1 MRTFLGTVACLA
13 VVCFVKAE
21 TCEENHAP
29 ESYTKS
35 KANDWFVDPFK
46 DTLQTHNETSECTQ
60 TCIDSYAA
68 MLFHPARPR
77 EFFCGC
83 QPGYYRPGDQCI
95 LCPAEKICPDH
106 STRAFS
112 CPPDTKP
119 VKHYPKGTRLVHD
132 FAYCVAASGHCTLET
147 NMLQESP
154 LRIFLRDTSYE
165 FLYRVTNCRPPCGKT
180 EDPTDYNCQCQEG
193 FFRDEQ
199 GGCQACPP
207 GSYCT
212 KGQSSPCPGGNTSLA
227 RASSPVHCD
236 RIECAPGK
244 YLHLGT
250 CVSCPVHHYCQ
261 RSEKIRCPLHALTTT
276 IGSATPASCI
286 CQRPYHIQPL
296 AHAQHGFACARH
308 PQHEPT
314 FALTPRGQVWPGK
327 ANFDSFLSWHAPRDV
342 EGVVGCL
349 ARLDTH
355 AMTLQVAVVLPEG
368 SRVYTYQQ
376 DAIESFFLHQCA
388 LDHLYAE
395 AVGGTAVHAHIYM
408 RCLQRQRDSRQS
420 VLKTVGF
427 AFDGDDATLAV
438 EPQQYFASVRPE
450 SVVFITELD
459 LFVEL
464 AFDVV
469 DRLESGATTQ
479 AKVFDQVKSGLEDRG
494 FVNVTDFLQQGVT
507 AISPRRQPANDTYQV
522 TCHAFG
528 AVQSSAGHPTPAPFL
543 LDVVTVADS
552 DHFCLRVPTAPAE
565 RIVEISANTET
576 IEITRGVP
584 TWVLWKDTP
593 LKLEEQTGVN
603 STAWTKAK
611 AVDTCLDAF
620 TLRFNETLDRL
631 QQLIMHSNFTEYMLG
646 FVYRDEDYAGVS
658 EANKTLFRQSVA
670 EEGGRR
676 KAAIDAGNASQPLS
690 EILFPELPRLAL
702 NDSIFFDGRREQH
715 YHEAKQV
722 AMAEFWQVLQTC
734 LNDTRF
740 GETFVL
746 VDAGVEEVTV
756 RSDTVN
762 VTLTSKRGAW
772 EEQCFDAG
780 TCERV
785 GHSVGRRLLTY
796 HDSYDAP
803 PPPPPVASP
812 PTPPPPVASPPVTSL
827 PAPTNVESPA
837 VSLAMS
843 TTAGNMETWLP
854 GLGRRL
860 VLVVN
865 DTETWS
871 VAELGR
877 RACPAHAAA
886 SRHTHTCQCLPGYT
900 FNANRMCIPC
910 ERHQDCP
917 GEDGPTRLC
926 RDNST
931 NLPCICA
938 DGFFFN
944 RTTNT
949 CHQCPEEHTC
959 IRGERR
965 ACSHVE
971 RSGNNQCTCRDGYYR
986 PHTGSECRAC
996 PYGAFCVNETLHT
1009 CPRNKT
1015 TTHTHAVSAASCV
1028 CAAGYF
1034 SVHHANGTCQ
1044 ACALGSYRGLT
1055 HSTQTC
1061 SDCLAGKTT
1070 MQAGATAEDRCVCN
1084 PGTKTNGSDCVNCT
1098 STTSVC
1104 TGGVEFPCP
1113 AHEQADADYKTCT
1126 CVPGSFRHNQTCR
1139 PCLAGYFCDGDIEPC
1154 PPFMTSTPGSQRVT
1168 HCRCANA
1175 DHVQYG
1181 VGARAYCACAPSHY
1195 QAPASGA
1202 QCAPCPA
1209 NSMRLPSA
1217 AHVVSTLEDCR
1228 CKPGFYRDAA
1238 GHCQECEPGFF
1249 CPGDAE
1255 EQGRLACPAGTF
1267 QPFRQR
1273 DRRSACIPCQN
1284 ASVDDGHPAAH
1295 ESPLYCF
1302 ERYLPVQLPG
1312 VDLAF
1317 LAHTPHASFA
1327 VAGDCEAY
1335 RTAWLDNQTRD
1346 SSYLQIASEQV
1357 RCVDGGQTMR
1367 VELTPAS
1374 VQDATRQ
1381 IPVKVGHGTSLTDS
1395 LRDNHAL
1402 ALALP
1407 VLFFCDAV
1415 LQALPADNTPTC
1427 HHGLPSDPALIEATV
1442 QLWHGNWAHITNTS
1456 EGMEDDLHRMLW
1468 KAYDQ
1473 STVLVENT
1481 WSTHS
1486 DFGPRHLRMVRA
1498 ATASD
1503 AINVFPVSQQGQD
1516 IVDLL
1521 NQTHAKVPLDLAF
1534 SNFHE
1539 GQLEGRC
1546 QAPARGMQGFVSDHA
1561 ESLAC
1566 AWFDAPLAGTLC
1578 THCRPGMEFWNATA
1592 RACQACH
1599 QYPAAACETVAPC
1612 CGEEDARCLDAA
1624 AVVERVAVDLNASL
1638 CGNGV
1643 VDYDAYEECD
1653 WAQPRATHCC
1663 TQACTL
1669 LEGFIDAS
1677 CATFCGDGIVAGDE
1691 VCDEISPTCKNCACA
1706 DSLDVMFDRET
1717 KQCRLR

>member
-1 MRTFLGTVACLA
+1 
-13 VVCFVKAE
+13 
-21 TCEENHAP
+21 
-29 ESYTKS
+29 
-35 KANDWFVDPFK
+35 
-46 DTLQTHNETSECTQ
+46 
-60 TCIDSYAA
+60 
-68 MLFHPARPR
+68 MLFHPARPG

-83 QPGYYRPGDQCI
+83 NPGYYRPGDQCTP
-95 LCPAEKICPDH
+95 CPTGKICPNR
-106 STRAFS
+106 SAAAFA
-112 CPPDTKP
+112 CPPDTQP
-119 VKHYPKGTRLVHD
+119 VQHYPKGTSLVHD
-132 FAYCVAASGHCTLET
+132 FTYCVATRGHCTLET
-147 NMLQESP
+147 NMHRGSLQ
-154 LRIFLRDTSYE
+154 RIFLRDTSYDY
-165 FLYRVTNCRPPCGKT
+165 LYRATNCRPPCGKN
-180 EDPTDYNCQCQEG
+180 EDPTTGPCRCQPG
-193 FFRDEQ
+193 FFHDEQ
-199 GGCQACPP
+199 GACQACPP

-212 KGQSSPCPGGNTSLA
+212 EETRSLCPGGNTSLA
-227 RASSPVHCD
+227 RASSVAHCD

-244 YLHLGT
+244 YLHHGA
-250 CVSCPVHHYCQ
+250 CVSCPVHHYC
-261 RSEKIRCPLHALTTT
+261 RRGKKIRCPSHALTAT

-286 CQRPYHIQPL
+286 CQRPYHVQPL
-296 AHAQHGFACARH
+296 PHAEHGFACARH
-308 PQHEPT
+308 PGHEPT
-314 FALTPRGQVWPGK
+314 FTLTPRGQVWPGK
-327 ANFDSFLSWHAPRDV
+327 ANFDSFVSWHAPRDV
-342 EGVVGCL
+342 ESVVGCL

-355 AMTLQVAVVLPEG
+355 AMTLQVAVVLLEG

-427 AFDGDDATLAV
+427 AFDGVEATLAI

-450 SVVFITELD
+450 SVVFIAELD

-469 DRLESGATTQ
+469 DRLASGATTQ
-479 AKVFDQVKSGLEDRG
+479 TNVYDQVKSGLEDRG
-494 FVNVTDFLQQGVT
+494 FVNVTDFLHEGVT

-528 AVQSSAGHPTPAPFL
+528 AVERSDGHPTPAPFL

-552 DHFCLRVPTAPAE
+552 AHFCLRVPTAPAE
-565 RIVEISANTET
+565 RIVEISANAET

-584 TWVLWKDTP
+584 TWVLWEGTP
-593 LKLEEQTGVN
+593 LVLEERAGVN
-603 STAWTKAK
+603 STAWTVEK

-620 TLRFNETLDRL
+620 ALRFNETIAGL
-631 QQLIMHSNFTEYMLG
+631 QQLILHSNYTGYVLD
-646 FVYRDEDYAGVS
+646 FVYRDEDYADVS
-658 EANKTLFRQSVA
+658 EENQTLFRQSVA
-670 EEGGRR
+670 EEGERR
-676 KAAIDAGNASQPLS
+676 RAAFQAGNASQPLS

-702 NDSIFFDGRREQH
+702 NDSIFFDGGREER
-715 YHEAKQV
+715 YREAYQV
-722 AMAEFWQVLQTC
+722 AMAEFQQVLQTC
-734 LNDTRF
+734 LNQTRF

-746 VDAGVEEVTV
+746 VDVDVEAVAV
-756 RSDTVN
+756 QSGSVN
-762 VTLTSKRGAW
+762 VTLTDEKGTW

-785 GHSVGRRLLTY
+785 GQGVGRRLLSS
-796 HDSYDAP
+796 HDSYYASPPPPPTVASPSPPPPPSPTVASSPPPPPSPTVASP
-803 PPPPPVASP
+803 PPPPPPSTTFA
-812 PTPPPPVASPPVTSL
+812 SL
-827 PAPTNVESPA
+827 PGSPA
-837 VSLAMS
+837 MP
-843 TTAGNMETWLP
+843 TTAENTETWLP

-877 RACPAHAAA
+877 RVCPAHAAA
-886 SRHTHTCQCLPGYT
+886 SPHTHTCQCLPGYT
-900 FNANRMCIPC
+900 FDANRQCIPC

-917 GEDGPTRLC
+917 GGDGPTRLC
-926 RDNST
+926 HDNST
-931 NLPCICA
+931 SRPCVCA

-944 RTTNT
+944 RSTAT
-949 CHQCPEEHTC
+949 CHLCPKQHTC

-971 RSGNNQCTCRDGYYR
+971 LSRNNQCTCRDGYYR
-986 PHTGSECRAC
+986 PAGRSPCRAC

-1009 CPRNKT
+1009 CQPNTT

-1044 ACALGSYRGLT
+1044 ACAPGSYRALD
-1055 HSTQTC
+1055 HSTQN
-1061 SDCLAGKTT
+1061 CLSCQAGKTT
-1070 MQAGATAEDRCVCN
+1070 MQPGATAGDRCVCG
-1084 PGTKTNGSDCVNCT
+1084 PGTKTEDTGCVNCT
-1098 STTSVC
+1098 STTAIC
-1104 TGGVEFPCP
+1104 TGGVEIPCR
-1113 AHEQADADYKTCT
+1113 AHEQADDDHKSCT
-1126 CVPGSFRHNQTCR
+1126 CVPGFFRYNQTCR

-1154 PPFMTSTPGSQRVT
+1154 PPFMTSTSNSQKIT

-1195 QAPASGA
+1195 QANGK
-1202 QCAPCPA
+1202 CAPCPA

-1228 CKPGFYRDAA
+1228 CKPGFYREAA

-1255 EQGRLACPAGTF
+1255 EQGRRACPAGTF

-1273 DRRSACIPCQN
+1273 SRQSACIPCQN
-1284 ASVDDGHPAAH
+1284 ASKDHSHPAAH

-1302 ERYLPVQLPG
+1302 ARYLPVELPG

-1317 LAHTPHASFA
+1317 LEHTPHASFA

-1335 RTAWLDNQTRD
+1335 RKTWLENQTRD
-1346 SSYLQIASEQV
+1346 SGDLRFAPDQV

-1367 VELTPAS
+1367 VELTPSS
-1374 VQDATRQ
+1374 VQDAMRQ
-1381 IPVKVGHGTSLTDS
+1381 IPVVVGHGTSLTDS
-1395 LRDNHAL
+1395 LGDNHAL

-1407 VLFFCDAV
+1407 VLFFCDVV
-1415 LQALPADNTPTC
+1415 LQGVPADDTPTC

-1442 QLWHGNWAHITNTS
+1442 QLWHGDWAHITITS
-1456 EGMEDDLHRMLW
+1456 EGMEDDLHNMLW
-1468 KAYDQ
+1468 QAYAQ
-1473 STVLVENT
+1473 STVLVKNT
-1481 WSTHS
+1481 WSTRQ
-1486 DFGPRHLRMVRA
+1486 DFGPQHLRVVRA

-1521 NQTHAKVPLDLAF
+1521 NQTHARVPLDLAF

-1539 GQLEGRC
+1539 GQLEGHC
-1546 QAPARGMQGFVSDHA
+1546 QDPARGMQGFVSDQA

-1566 AWFDAPLAGTLC
+1566 AWFIAPLAGALC

-1592 RACQACH
+1592 RACQACRKFT
-1599 QYPAAACETVAPC
+1599 AAACEAVAPC

-1624 AVVERVAVDLNASL
+1624 PVVERVAVDLNASL

-1663 TQACTL
+1663 TQDCTL
-1669 LEGFIDAS
+1669 LAGFIDAS

-1706 DSLDVMFDRET
+1706 DSLDVMFDREE
-1717 KQCRLR
+1717 KQCKLR